1 MYNIAII
8 FFQNHCIER
17 IWVEINGR
25 VNFPIKTALIQLEE
39 NGDLNMSCRH
49 VKFCVSWFTIRVAH
63 VGTTLA
69 VNAWNEHSIPGILFI
84 YTPQLPWLFA
94 MLIIFIG

>member
-1 MYNIAII
+1 
-8 FFQNHCIER
+8 
-17 IWVEINGR
+17 
-25 VNFPIKTALIQLEE
+25 
-39 NGDLNMSCRH
+39 MSCRH
-49 VKFCVSWFTIRVAH
+49 MKFCVSWFTIRVAH

>member
-39 NGDLNMSCRH
+39 NGDLDMSCRH

-84 YTPQLPWLFA
+84 LLNCLGF
-94 MLIIFIG
+94 LLC